1 MYKPINGFT
10 KAKILEVL
18 KARPLNGPAMGH
30 EGIGCTYLAANGNK
44 CAVGM
49 FIPDGHRGQE
59 YEGFVTGLLGLYPDL
74 KSVMPLVVEGLA
86 TLQMCHDQETGV
98 LDTYGRE
105 YTPQFKGNAK
115 AAMIDWVEKNVQ
127 DDAA

>member
-1 MYKPINGFT
+1 MYQPINGFT

-18 KARPLNGPAMGH
+18 KARPLEGPAIRDEYSYTCAYKGKD
-30 EGIGCTYLAANGNK
+30 GNR

-49 FIPDGHRGQE
+49 FIPDGHDGE
-59 YEGFVTGLLGLYPDL
+59 SYEGSVGSLLERYPDL
-74 KSVMPLVVEGLA
+74 MPLMPLQYEGLKGIQ
-86 TLQMCHDQETGV
+86 LVHDQE
-98 LDTYGRE
+98 
-105 YTPQFKGNAK
+105 QGNAK